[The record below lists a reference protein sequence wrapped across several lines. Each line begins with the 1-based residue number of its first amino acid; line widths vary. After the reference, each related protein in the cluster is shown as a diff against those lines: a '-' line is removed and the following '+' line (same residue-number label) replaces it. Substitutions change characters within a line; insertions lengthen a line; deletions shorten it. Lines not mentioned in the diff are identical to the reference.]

1 MKRLKKNPATVLGDY
16 SFCIGAFIAISVLV
30 YLVNV
35 VSPVDDQMI
44 YAAVF
49 IVGVL
54 IANRIDQLIDKLDEA
69 TGGSGVEE
77 LEREPF
83 NEDSN
88 GGL

>member
-1 MKRLKKNPATVLGDY
+1 MKRLKKKLVTVLGDY
-16 SFCIGAFIAISVLV
+16 SLCIGASIAISVLV
-30 YLVNV
+30 YLANA

-44 YAAVF
+44 FSAVF
-49 IVGVL
+49 VVGVL
-54 IANRIDQLIDKLDEA
+54 TANRIDQLIDKLDGA

-88 GGL
+88 GGP